1 MSRDP
6 SMRSDAR
13 NNRDRLLEV
22 ARDVLATDPRASLHS
37 IAKAAGVGQGTL
49 YRHFPT
55 REALVLGVYRDGIDA
70 LVGLAPTLLA
80 ETAPL
85 RALRLWCEY
94 FAEYS
99 RKKHGIADMVKA
111 AMSEQD
117 FAETYW
123 PMVDAARLLMTAC
136 AESGELS
143 DPIDP
148 EDFLQLLALLMQLP
162 PTAEGKAR
170 SERLLSFVLQGM
182 GASHHQ

>member
-1 MSRDP
+1 MSCDIHL
-6 SMRSDAR
+6 RSDAR
-13 NNRDRLLEV
+13 NNRDRLLTV
-22 ARDVLATDPRASLHS
+22 AREMLATDPHASLHS

-70 LVGLAPTLLA
+70 LVGLAPSLLA
-80 ETAPL
+80 ETSPL
-85 RALRLWCEY
+85 KALRLWCVS
-94 FAEYS
+94 FADYS

-123 PMVDAARLLMTAC
+123 LMVDAVRQLMTAC
-136 AESGELS
+136 AESGALS
-143 DPIDP
+143 DPIDA

-162 PTAEGKAR
+162 PTAEGRAR
-170 SERLLSFVLQGM
+170 SERLLSFALRAM
-182 GASHHQ
+182 GADPR

>member
-1 MSRDP
+1 MSRETNQ
-6 SMRSDAR
+6 RSDAR
-13 NNRDRLLEV
+13 NNRDRLLAA
-22 ARDVLATDPRASLHS
+22 ARDVLGADPHASLHS

-70 LVGLAPTLLA
+70 LVALAPTLLA
-80 ETAPL
+80 EKPPL
-85 RALRLWCEY
+85 RALRLWCEH

-111 AMSEQD
+111 AMSERD

-123 PMVDAARLLMTAC
+123 PMVDAVRRLMKAC
-136 AESGELS
+136 VEKGELC

-148 EDFLQLLALLMQLP
+148 EDFLQLLARGM
-162 PTAEGKAR
+162 TADLK
-170 SERLLSFVLQGM
+170 
-182 GASHHQ
+182 